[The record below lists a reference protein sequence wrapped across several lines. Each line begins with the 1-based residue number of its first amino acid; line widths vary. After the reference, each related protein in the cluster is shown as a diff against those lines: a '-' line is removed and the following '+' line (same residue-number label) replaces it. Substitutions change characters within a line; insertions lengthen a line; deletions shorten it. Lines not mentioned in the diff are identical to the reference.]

1 MAWRNLR
8 VKPGLAFLLCML
20 CYHFFTA
27 SITHAQSGGLP
38 QAGSMI
44 SVDYKSLISKA
55 DLDFNERLGGPK
67 AERGLPIGNG
77 RMGTLLWTAPE
88 QSKLHM
94 QVNHT
99 DVFAFR
105 NSSASTRRDR
115 GAPGQAFYC
124 NGCGFVDIDLGEDVF
139 TETAVRNHLAV
150 YDAVAEVG
158 FLVSSSM
165 KGGTIRFVEILSQ
178 LGGQCRIRN
187 PWPSAT
193 TTLFCDGKKMDEMKG
208 PLLKFPTEKGKSYL
222 LVSPLCWN
230 ANAASKAAAPS
241 GLGGIEELR
250 TVVQ

>member
-1 MAWRNLR
+1 M
-8 VKPGLAFLLCML
+8 KPGLAFLLCML

-124 NGCGFVDIDLGEDVF
+124 NGCGFVDIDLGKDVF

-150 YDAVAEVG
+150 YDAVAEVAG
-158 FLVSSSM
+158 QGNLAANDRDNQVPKPIPQPNQNHPQTALPGSDVDRAAQKITRRPLTPKALS
-165 KGGTIRFVEILSQ
+165 GTKTR
-178 LGGQCRIRN
+178 RI
-187 PWPSAT
+187 
-193 TTLFCDGKKMDEMKG
+193 
-208 PLLKFPTEKGKSYL
+208 
-222 LVSPLCWN
+222 
-230 ANAASKAAAPS
+230 
-241 GLGGIEELR
+241 
-250 TVVQ
+250 